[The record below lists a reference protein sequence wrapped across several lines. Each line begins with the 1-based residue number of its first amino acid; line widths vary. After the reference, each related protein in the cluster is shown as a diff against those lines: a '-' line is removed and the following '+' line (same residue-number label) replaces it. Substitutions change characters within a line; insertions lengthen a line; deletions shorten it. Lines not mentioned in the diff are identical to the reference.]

1 MYPCSRSGL
10 QLGDLLYAV
19 NGDSVDNFGE
29 VWISSLGVSLN
40 VVDVLSR
47 CEWNSGCDLSVAT
60 GDGSVCVRRFT
71 YASNPVP
78 NNIRFLD
85 SVVDAA
91 EHGREMVVARGIG
104 LKTLR
109 LDDVFQYKIGRYTSP
124 KFHHLFKIMVCDIDS
139 RTVAF
144 QAKSIRPGSIL
155 HSINGIEIPDSWESF
170 TKLLQEQPADKPLH
184 ITTEDEKVI
193 IL

>member
-1 MYPCSRSGL
+1 MYPCSVSGFE
-10 QLGDLLYAV
+10 LGDLLYAV

-47 CEWNSGCDLSVAT
+47 CSWNCGCDLHVAT

-78 NNIRFLD
+78 NSIRFLD

-91 EHGREMVVARGIG
+91 QHGREMVVARGLG

-109 LDDVFQYKIGRYTSP
+109 LDDVLQYKIVRYMSASC
-124 KFHHLFKIMVCDIDS
+124 HHLFKIMVSDIDS
-139 RTVAF
+139 RSVAF

-155 HSINGIEIPDSWESF
+155 KTINGMQIPDSWESF

-184 ITTEDEKVI
+184 ITTEENKVI